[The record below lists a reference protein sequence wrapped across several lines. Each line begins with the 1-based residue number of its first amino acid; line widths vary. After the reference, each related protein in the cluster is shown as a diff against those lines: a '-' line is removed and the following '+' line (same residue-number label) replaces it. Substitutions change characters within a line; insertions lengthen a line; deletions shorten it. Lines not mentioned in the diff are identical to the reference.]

1 MRKVV
6 TFYPGSLRGEIRIPS
21 SKSVS
26 HRLLI
31 AAALAHGESV
41 VRRVDPSDDIRATV
55 QVLTALGAS
64 IRTAEN
70 ADGSFDYHVRGVK
83 PDAAAPIREADCG
96 ESGSTLRFLVP
107 VAAALGLPVRFTGH
121 GRLPERPM
129 DDLTNALAAHG
140 AQIDTPPGYTLPLAL
155 NGRLKPGEYC
165 LPGNISSQ
173 YFTGLLFALPLLEGD
188 SVLRVAG
195 KLESAAYID
204 LTRYALKTAGIDIQ
218 KQSDAFYIPGNQR
231 YRPFDTQAE
240 GDWSQAVFF
249 LAAGALGGDVRL
261 AGLNP
266 DSAQG
271 DRACCE
277 ILRAFGANIAWEGN
291 ILRCRSGDL
300 HGRTIDAAQ
309 IPDLVPALAACACQC
324 AGETR
329 ITGAHRLRLKESDRI
344 ESTCALIR
352 ALGGTAE
359 PDDDGLTT
367 RLSPLHGGAVHSY
380 NDHRIL
386 MSAAVL
392 ALRADGPVVVDQA
405 GCVNKSYP
413 RFFEDY
419 RKLGGIADVIDNR
432 DEL

>member
-1 MRKVV
+1 MSQTV
-6 TFYPGSLRGEIRIPS
+6 TFYPGTLSGEIRIPS

-31 AAALAHGESV
+31 AAALAQGESA
-41 VRRVDPSDDIRATV
+41 VRCVDPSNDIRATV
-55 QVLTALGAS
+55 QVLSALGAS
-64 IRTAEN
+64 IRTEPN
-70 ADGSFDYHVRGVK
+70 GDGSLDYYISGITPGHATSTA
-83 PDAAAPIREADCG
+83 DADCG

-107 VAAALGLPVRFTGH
+107 VAAALGTGARFTGH

-129 DDLTNALAAHG
+129 AELIEALTAHG
-140 AQIDTPPGYTLPLAL
+140 SSIETPDGYTLPLTL
-155 NGRLKPGEYC
+155 GGRLKAGEYF

-173 YFTGLLFALPLLEGD
+173 YFTGLLFALPLLKGD
-188 SVLRVAG
+188 SVLRIAG

-204 LTRYALKTAGIDIQ
+204 LTIDALKTAGIHITRT
-218 KQSDAFYIPGNQR
+218 SDSFIIPGNQR
-231 YRPFDTQAE
+231 YAPFDTQAE

-249 LAAGALGGDVRL
+249 LTAGALGGNIRL
-261 AGLNP
+261 TGLKR

-271 DRACCE
+271 DRMCVD
-277 ILRAFGANIAWEGN
+277 ILRRFGVQIDWQ
-291 ILRCRSGDL
+291 GDALYSHGGSL
-300 HGRTIDAAQ
+300 HGCEIDAAQ
-309 IPDLVPALAACACQC
+309 IPDLVPALAACSCLC
-324 AGETR
+324 AGETH

-352 ALGGTAE
+352 ALGGIAE
-359 PDDDGLTT
+359 PDPDGITT
-367 RLSPLHGGAVHSY
+367 RLSHLHGGTVRSF

-392 ALRADGPVVVDQA
+392 ALRADGPVTVDQA
-405 GCVNKSYP
+405 ECVNKSYP

-419 RKLGGIADVIDNR
+419 RTLGGIADVIDTR